1 MMLVPVT
8 GTSVRINQVMIAKC
22 FEPVE
27 EKLGL
32 VGFRVGKELFL
43 IGVRR

>member
-1 MMLVPVT
+1 M
-8 GTSVRINQVMIAKC
+8 RISEC

-32 VGFRVGKELFL
+32 MGFCMGKEFFFYRSIVDLQCCASL
-43 IGVRR
+43 SYIAK

>member
-1 MMLVPVT
+1 M
-8 GTSVRINQVMIAKC
+8 RISEC

-32 VGFRVGKELFL
+32 MGFCMGKELFFL
-43 IGVRR
+43 LKYS